1 MRDPFA
7 GYDAWLERPFQEM
20 CAQQEA
26 EWEAYE
32 TWCEENERTML
43 DNPGEDADWQE
54 YCKEANR
61 LIDESYAAYMEEH
74 PDEES

>member
-7 GYDAWLERPFQEM
+7 GYDAWLEAPFQRM
-20 CAQQEA
+20 CAEQEA

-32 TWCEENERTML
+32 TWCEENEREML
-43 DNPGEDADWQE
+43 DNPAEDTDWQT

-61 LIDESYAAYMEEH
+61 LIDESWSKYAEEVN
-74 PDEES
+74 DDQ